1 MKRTSTFIAVAA
13 AAALWLV
20 APAGAAASHPAVSGT
35 GQLAGA
41 VAAGRAMGARTTSR
55 LAAGSSAYDWPELHR
70 DPQLGGYATN
80 GTISAAN
87 AGSLGVR
94 WATDLYSA
102 ILDSPVV
109 AYDSSLNQTLAYVG
123 TDRGNFYAIDVATGA
138 IVWAVNL
145 SGPVRGSPLVSDGA
159 VWVGTASSPVIYKL
173 NASTGAIECSLKAPS
188 ALWSSPVAA
197 TPPGGTAS
205 VYFAATRV
213 FSVSAA
219 TCTIQ
224 WTFSGGKTGTWDP
237 LAYAIDATG
246 EPLVL
251 FGSNDPADTAYAA
264 NAVTGAEVWRFKT
277 ANGGDSDIGSGLT
290 ISAPGANGFADGV
303 AYVPSKD
310 GSVYALDLATGAR
323 LWTASLGSRGGV
335 PNESLSTA
343 ALDGTN
349 LVVGDAVGVDDMNAI
364 TGALV
369 WSYQTPAT
377 SKIVPPGPS
386 EVISSPAI
394 SGPAGQEVVAFG
406 DLGGA
411 FRVLSLATGAH
422 IYHYRTG
429 SWVSAGPAVS
439 GADILVGS
447 SDGFLYDFSAGS
459 GNQRPV
465 TAITSPAFRSTVANP
480 GGNLTVLGT
489 ASGSAGVTAVVTAV
503 RQGGSDGRWWD
514 PGTSSWS
521 AAPVTERAVL
531 AAPGATSTGWSVS
544 FPVPPSGDAYR
555 VDAYAVSVNGPGT
568 VPAAADEFFVSPE
581 PNGPTLS
588 LSQAFAAP
596 GGSVSVHGTG
606 FGPSEK
612 IIVSLANTVVGH
624 TTSLADGS
632 LPAVNVTV
640 PSAAGF
646 GPAALVA
653 TGATSK
659 KAAAA
664 GIFVSNSW
672 PQLGDGP
679 GHVGFEA
686 NDPVIQDTVDPGQ
699 DVLLYPGWRFS
710 AGAALT
716 SPAVADQ
723 VAYVGDQSG
732 TLHAVQ
738 ADDETQLWTW
748 HTPDG
753 EAITGSPAADPAAG
767 LVFVGAA
774 DGTLYAIST
783 SGASAGTLSWS
794 ATIGGGDV
802 QSPVLA
808 GTDVYAAAAGGQVAA
823 LSEAAGTSVW
833 STTVAGVSAS
843 PVLGSAGQTL
853 VVPTSAGVTALNAS
867 TGASLWSFPVAAPTS
882 PLIDAGVV
890 YVGSSDHHVY
900 AISET
905 NGQQIWSFATGGA
918 IQDSGAL
925 ISSVNTHGV
934 KTLYIGS
941 ADGVLYSL
949 NASTGATLAA
959 HSLGANVTGV
969 AIAGNAILVTTSS
982 GLVEGVRTFGSIVW
996 GYATNGKL
1004 LRPPALVDGTF
1015 FAAGLGGTLWAFT
1028 PYGGPPQ

>member
-1 MKRTSTFIAVAA
+1 MKRNGTFIATAV
-13 AAALWLV
+13 AAALWLGV
-20 APAGAAASHPAVSGT
+20 PAGAAAKVPALSGT
-35 GQLAGA
+35 GQLTGA
-41 VAAGRAMGARTTSR
+41 VAAGRALGEWTTSR
-55 LAAGSSAYDWPELHR
+55 PAAGSSAYDWPELHR
-70 DPQLGGYATN
+70 DPHLGGYAAN
-80 GTISAAN
+80 GTVSAAN
-87 AGSLGVR
+87 AGSLGVH
-94 WATDLYSA
+94 WATGLYSA

-109 AYDSSLNQTLAYVG
+109 AYDSSLDETLAYAG
-123 TDRGNFYAIDVATGA
+123 TDSGSFYAIDVATGA

-159 VWVGTASSPVIYKL
+159 VWAGTVSSPVIYKL
-173 NASTGAIECSLKAPS
+173 NASTGAIECSLKAPG

-205 VYFAATRV
+205 IYFAATHV

-219 TCTIQ
+219 TCAIQ
-224 WTFSGGKTGTWDP
+224 WTFSGKTGTWDP

-264 NAVTGAEVWRFKT
+264 DAVTGAEVWRFKT
-277 ANGGDSDIGSGLT
+277 ANGGDFDIGSGLT

-310 GSVYALDLATGAR
+310 GSVHALDLATGAV
-323 LWTASLGSRGGV
+323 LWTASLGSSGGV

-349 LVVGDAVGVDDMNAI
+349 LVVGDGVGVDDLNAI
-364 TGALV
+364 TGAVV

-394 SGPAGQEVVAFG
+394 SGPAGREVVAFG

-411 FRVLSLATGAH
+411 FRVLSLATGAQV
-422 IYHYRTG
+422 YRYRTA

-439 GADILVGS
+439 GGDILAGS

-459 GNQRPV
+459 GSRRPV

-480 GGNLTVLGT
+480 GGDLTVLGT
-489 ASGSAGVTAVVTAV
+489 ASGGAGVTAVVTAV
-503 RQGGSDGRWWD
+503 RQGGSGGRWWD

-521 AAPVTERAVL
+521 TTPATERAVL

-555 VDAYAVSVNGPGT
+555 VDAYAVSGNGPVT
-568 VPAAADEFFVSPE
+568 VPAVDDEFFVRPE

-588 LSQAFAAP
+588 LSRAFAAP
-596 GGSVSVHGTG
+596 GGPVSVSGTG
-606 FGPSEK
+606 FGAGEQ
-612 IIVSLANTVVGH
+612 ITVSLAKAVAGH
-624 TTSLADGS
+624 VTSLADGS
-632 LPAVNVTV
+632 LPAFKVTV
-640 PSAAGF
+640 PTTAGF
-646 GPAALVA
+646 GPTALVA
-653 TGATSK
+653 TGATSG

-664 GIFVSNSW
+664 GIFVTNSW

-679 GHVGFEA
+679 GRVGFEA
-686 NDPVIQDTVDPGQ
+686 NDPVIQNTVDPGQ

-716 SPAVADQ
+716 SPSVADQ
-723 VAYVGDQSG
+723 VAYVGDHSG

-738 ADDETQLWTW
+738 VENGTQLWNW

-753 EAITGSPAADPAAG
+753 QAITGSPAVDPAAG
-767 LVFVGAA
+767 LVFAGAA
-774 DGTLYAIST
+774 DGTLYAVST
-783 SGASAGTLSWS
+783 SGASTGTLSWS

-808 GTDVYAAAAGGQVAA
+808 GNHVYAASAGGQVAA
-823 LSEAAGTSVW
+823 LSAATGSSVW

-843 PVLGSAGQTL
+843 PGLGSSSHTL

-867 TGASLWSFPVAAPTS
+867 TGASLWSFPVTGPAS
-882 PLIDAGVV
+882 PLVDAGVV

-900 AISET
+900 AVSAA

-918 IQDSGAL
+918 IQDSGA
-925 ISSVNTHGV
+925 IIGSVNTNGV
-934 KTLYIGS
+934 KTLYVGS

-949 NASTGATLAA
+949 NASTGAKLAA

-969 AIAGNAILVTTSS
+969 AIAGNAILATTSS

-996 GYATNGKL
+996 DYATNGRL
-1004 LRPPALVDGTF
+1004 LTPPALVDGTF

-1028 PYGGPPQ
+1028 PYGAPPQ